1 MKSSRLK
8 YTLINSTILSVIQLL
23 TILLKFIT
31 QTVFIRTLGKD
42 FLGLNGLFTNIISVL
57 SFAELGIGTAIV
69 FSLYEPLAN
78 GNEKKVAALM
88 YLFKRAYTF
97 IGITVAVVGMALL
110 PFLHFL
116 IKDYDQLNNVAY
128 YFILYLSNSVVS
140 YFFSYKRS
148 LLIADQHEYISAL
161 NIFGFMVIQVI
172 VQIIMLIF
180 FHAYSLYLWTAVI
193 CTFVSNLF
201 ISKKVND
208 IYPYLKKFG
217 HVKIENNLKK
227 VIKSNVIGMIGS
239 KIGSIVVRST
249 DNLLISMFLGIAIV
263 GLYSN
268 YLLIVTSISTILIK
282 LVSSVTATIGNL
294 ATEHDAQKSYE
305 VFTKHFMINLFVTT
319 IASACLLVSL
329 TPFIGFW
336 AGKGYALGF
345 NIVIAIVL
353 NFFIDQIRQTS
364 ITFISAYG
372 LFVPNGKKSVIE
384 AFMNLALSVIF
395 MKMLH
400 LGIVGTLTGTI
411 CTNIFLNSW
420 WEPLLVLN
428 RGFRLKNIFLIFYV
442 KLYLKNTAFL
452 LFAVSLFAWLIFELD
467 RYLNMSGILAAVVNS
482 VIMIIML
489 VLLILTTYRHNDSLR
504 YVKRILKSLI

>member
-1 MKSSRLK
+1 M
-8 YTLINSTILSVIQLL
+8 INSTVLSIIQFL

-31 QTVFIRTLGKD
+31 QTVFIRTLGKN

-78 GNEKKVAALM
+78 GNEEKVAALM
-88 YLFKRAYTF
+88 SLFKRAYTF
-97 IGITVAVVGMALL
+97 IGITVALVGLILL

-116 IKDYDQLNNVAY
+116 IKDYNHLNNVAY

-161 NIFGFMVIQVI
+161 NIFGFMVIQVV
-172 VQIIMLIF
+172 VQIIMLVF
-180 FHAYSLYLWTAVI
+180 FRAYSLYLWTAVI
-193 CTFVSNLF
+193 CTFISNLF
-201 ISKKVND
+201 ISKKVNNT
-208 IYPYLKKFG
+208 YPYLKKFG
-217 HVKIENNLKK
+217 RVKIEKNLKK
-227 VIKSNVIGMIGS
+227 VIKNNVIGMIGS

-249 DNLLISMFLGIAIV
+249 DNLLISMFLGIAVV

-294 ATEHDAQKSYE
+294 ATEHDAKKSYE
-305 VFTKHFMINLFVTT
+305 VFTNHFMINLFITT

-329 TPFIGFW
+329 SPFIGFW
-336 AGKGYALGF
+336 AGKEYVLGL
-345 NIVIAIVL
+345 NIVIVIVL

-384 AFMNLALSVIF
+384 ALMNLALSVMF

-400 LGIVGTLTGTI
+400 LGISGTLTGTI
-411 CTNIFLNSW
+411 FTNILLNSW
-420 WEPLLVLN
+420 WEPLLVLKG
-428 RGFRLKNIFLIFYV
+428 GFSLENAFLTFYV
-442 KLYLKNTAFL
+442 KLYLKNTAFFL
-452 LFAVSLFAWLIFELD
+452 LVVSFFAWLIFKLD
-467 RYLNMSGILAAVVNS
+467 SYLNMSGILAAVINS
-482 VIMIIML
+482 AIMTTML
-489 VLLILTTYRHNDSLR
+489 TLLILTVYRHNGSLR
-504 YVKRILKSLI
+504 YIKNILRSLI